1 MAPLDF
7 RDVKLYVDGER
18 VQQLFVVSL
27 AAERFWWLA
36 FHERRGMNALGWS
49 DVQSVEVRSVLRID
63 GSGQNARRRKFAR
76 VQVAL
81 TREDSRLAYRAARA
95 VCKLIE
101 GKGYRIL
108 DAIVHLRG
116 VGDLNE
122 GGHDL
127 KCECPDKD
135 GICGLQRKQAR
146 KKTGASVLSCV
157 ALAL

>member
-36 FHERRGMNALGWS
+36 FHERRGMNALDWS

-76 VQVAL
+76 V
-81 TREDSRLAYRAARA
+81 RWPSR
-95 VCKLIE
+95 V
-101 GKGYRIL
+101 RIPIWR
-108 DAIVHLRG
+108 IVLP
-116 VGDLNE
+116 E
-122 GGHDL
+122 Q
-127 KCECPDKD
+127 C
-135 GICGLQRKQAR
+135 
-146 KKTGASVLSCV
+146 AS
-157 ALAL
+157 